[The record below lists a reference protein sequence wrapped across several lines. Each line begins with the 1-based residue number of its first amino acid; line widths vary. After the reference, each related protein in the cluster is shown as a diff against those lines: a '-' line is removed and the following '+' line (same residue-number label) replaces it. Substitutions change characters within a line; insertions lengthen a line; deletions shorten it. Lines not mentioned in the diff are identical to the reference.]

1 VTDGPARAE
10 TFDGRTGDELA
21 RRWGVPAVEIWS
33 SVSSTNDR
41 AIVLAVSGAARGTTV
56 VADEQTG
63 GRGRRGAP
71 WISARGAGLW
81 MSVVLDASDAVPQ
94 LPLLVGVACAEGID
108 ALTDAAHLGVKW
120 PNDLTIAGRKVG
132 GVLAEGASG
141 RVVVGVGI
149 NLTLPPP
156 EAFAGRLG
164 TYATALEMEGI
175 KGMSRSDL
183 AESILGVLWRRL
195 GGCDPGGDAIRAL
208 VERDA
213 LLNRAVH
220 TEQSGSGVA
229 RGVDRTGALVLE
241 RADGSRVLVVSGSV
255 RLVEPHAGAQP
266 DGGRPSG
273 SRGPSRS

>member
-56 VADEQTG
+56 VADEQTK
-63 GRGRRGAP
+63 GRGRRGAS

-94 LPLLVGVACAEGID
+94 LPLLVGVACAEGVD
-108 ALTDAAHLGVKW
+108 ALTDVARLGVKW

-141 RVVVGVGI
+141 RVVAGVGI
-149 NLTLPPP
+149 NLTLPPD
-156 EAFAGRLG
+156 AFAGRLAAH
-164 TYATALEMEGI
+164 ATALKMEGI
-175 KGMSRSDL
+175 KDLSRSDL
-183 AESILGVLWRRL
+183 AESILAVLWRRL
-195 GGCDPGGDAIRAL
+195 GGRDPGEAAIRAL
-208 VERDA
+208 AERDA
-213 LLNRAVH
+213 LLDRAVH
-220 TEQSGSGVA
+220 TEQAGSGVA

-241 RADGSRVLVVSGSV
+241 RADGSRVRVVSGSV
-255 RLVEPHAGAQP
+255 RLAEPHAGAQP
-266 DGGRPSG
+266 DGGRPSA
-273 SRGPSRS
+273 SPGPSRS

>member
-1 VTDGPARAE
+1 MTDGPARAE

-41 AIVLAVSGAARGTTV
+41 ALVLAVSGAARGTTV
-56 VADEQTG
+56 VADEQIG
-63 GRGRRGAP
+63 GRGRRGAS

-94 LPLLVGVACAEGID
+94 LPLLVGVACAEGVE
-108 ALTDAAHLGVKW
+108 ALTDAARLGVKW

-149 NLTLPPP
+149 NLTLPPD
-156 EAFAGRLG
+156 AFAGRL
-164 TYATALEMEGI
+164 AAHSTALEMEGI
-175 KGMSRSDL
+175 KGLSRSDL
-183 AESILGVLWRRL
+183 AEAILGVLWRRL
-195 GGCDPGGDAIRAL
+195 GGRDPGGDAIRAL
-208 VERDA
+208 MERDA
-213 LLNRAVH
+213 LLDRAVH
-220 TEQSGSGVA
+220 TEQAGSGVA

-255 RLVEPHAGAQP
+255 RLAEPQAGAQP